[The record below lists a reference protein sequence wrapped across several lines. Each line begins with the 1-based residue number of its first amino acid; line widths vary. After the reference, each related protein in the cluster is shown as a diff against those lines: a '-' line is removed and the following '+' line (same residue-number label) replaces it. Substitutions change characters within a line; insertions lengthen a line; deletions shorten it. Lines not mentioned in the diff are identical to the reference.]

1 MVRFFCVVH
10 LIDAFVSFAGAKTP
24 LQLRVAVQDDACY
37 A

>member
-1 MVRFFCVVH
+1 MVRYFCGVH

-24 LQLRVAVQDDACY
+24 LQLRVAVQDDTFY